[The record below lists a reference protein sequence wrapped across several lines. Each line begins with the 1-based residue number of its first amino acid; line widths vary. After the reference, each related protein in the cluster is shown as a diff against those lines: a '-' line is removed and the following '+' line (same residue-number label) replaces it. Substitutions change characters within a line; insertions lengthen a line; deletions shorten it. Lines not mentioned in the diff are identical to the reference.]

1 MELEQTG
8 LEIKTSELGG
18 EGVFATRSFKP
29 GDQVFAEKHV
39 ARLGVTAVDR
49 DIEGLKARFDELA
62 GDDAGIMLTNL
73 RSTSL
78 FRGPSGSLG
87 EERRNAYG
95 SWASSTWP
103 DASPGQQE
111 AMADAMTIM
120 SYNSYVSSD
129 STWQLVYPVISKANH
144 SCLSNVT
151 TVASEDGFGE
161 LVCLLPTHVGD
172 EILTSYLC
180 DLDLTRPIAQRK
192 KILLDRWDFDCCCSR
207 CAAFEDDTRRFTC
220 QSLRDPPQWMESQE
234 VSADDDRG
242 SGESTVSSTR
252 ADILASSEGL
262 LPSGRWAKA
271 WLQREEEGEELLQ
284 ALPEALFAAWAKLEE
299 FANAHPCHGLSGRW
313 KQHLA
318 MHTEREAA
326 EAETPEEAEE
336 LYELVDQYFADYRRC
351 LEAMLPERQEGG
363 LLDGRAAADARRKE
377 REKGA
382 RCFVSAPPVDTMIV
396 TIPEGSQPGDELSFT
411 APSGQEVIVAVP
423 EGALPGEELEI
434 PLPPQAM
441 TKESVASGVGARE
454 AEADRQW
461 AQLTNIGGYPALS
474 AEPPIATSY
483 ELTKPSGLPALPS
496 SAAGAPDPEPDD
508 VAAARHEV
516 EAELRARQTTM
527 DAVGR
532 GAESG
537 VSTPDTQLAIKKD
550 RDFVRRNLP
559 MNLQQQYLRRV
570 STLHDIAN
578 RSIKVPVFH
587 KQLYT
592 EDPRVRA
599 ATIRMAHGMEP
610 PHFRMAL
617 EESARTGSK
626 WSQMFRPGFNDIVN
640 ETFKVGANACIFSK
654 TFLSNKQEREQFLR
668 MHVKDSNGIL
678 WFELQRE
685 LESIYYQR
693 MDFVDVQMYH
703 PFAWGFPDSSKIV
716 TPNPGEPIDPFHGWC
731 ARKSMDSVTE
741 MEDVDFLYT
750 LRLRCFPES
759 TFQALSLGKIP
770 AFIQHLGILTGSKTV
785 AKMQVSLAV
794 SVKGETATFNLTLG
808 SDTDCGSLLA
818 DIHGVLK
825 KHTQRILDESS
836 DGDRSDVS
844 ESLEV
849 LKSMEEA
856 SKGLSE
862 PADAPT
868 ESPTEPAEPK
878 QCGAGFSRPLP
889 PPGKAAKPRPR
900 RTKVVMASS
909 LGEVLGCIPKLEPKR
924 TFRVSDISVFED
936 VRNEVPKDLLWDSE
950 ASESPRHR
958 KEYIDIHKDTLS
970 DVEEEEEEGP
980 DKATE
985 EAGSK
990 SVLSKDEMLD
1000 YGLREDQ
1007 ETLAL
1012 PEDINRQQK
1021 GNSGPDV
1028 LDAQIKQ
1035 FKLKGLS
1042 AMRVFLRTR
1051 GVPDNM
1057 KQCQITPK
1065 MVKDMAAQLGVRPH
1079 PDLYWYCMFALRYS
1093 LAPEWEVIVKQDT
1106 RFYVHLPTDR
1116 MQIVHP
1122 MIRRFREHLEDT
1134 RQNEFLWEY
1143 RGFVQMKCSEC
1154 GIPDAIVWCQ
1164 QCTDYFCA
1172 TCFLSTHKT
1181 ARGKKHWPSPIP
1193 GCRYLTA
1200 SEAARMHDHLPL
1212 LNVGFSMRRRFLA
1225 RDNQSDRNGSRS
1237 GDTWLFFH
1245 ADTFEAALLQAPEKH
1260 WFLKRLKP
1268 PRLAPT
1274 AEGYYYNFRNDVIAD
1289 DPSHIMSKAHEQ
1301 KAIALLQKNIRGVI
1315 TRKRIKQELK
1325 AAKIIQKSKRMW
1337 DVRKAKTDTA
1347 RNLQL
1352 LKGWYMRYQANE
1364 RQSKMLHRVTRFQAV
1379 WRGYMVRCDHYR
1391 TMRDITRFQAKW
1403 KGTLTRRRHQVL
1415 VKAGLTIQRY
1425 YRGRLYGRRPM
1436 REMNEAASKLQAMA
1450 RGVALRDAGRDK
1462 NRAAAYVQAHW
1473 RGYEARKMT
1482 ARRLNSVIMLQRN
1495 WRRFQSQLDVKVIL
1509 YDRMETVRQRFL
1521 ELIRS
1526 KLEGS
1531 AAVLIQRNW
1540 RRHSEYHKVVTMRKT
1555 KAEADKRISTLLTAF
1570 YTAASE
1576 IRHYI
1581 HPWWRHLPAEIQEV
1595 LSQVKASMQR
1605 TIGLVHVTGKLAN
1618 EEIGKRGLRVSGH
1631 EHLYYNSDKPDLA
1644 SHMLLSVT
1652 RHLLNQIP
1660 AETFP
1665 QTVEW
1670 ACYAMGHQAVKFALS
1685 RSFIAREIIPVGK
1698 EIPPHPGD
1706 SLATLW
1712 ETSGTVKHHHDWLI
1726 TLSEESLPCLVLN
1739 TLPASHRHVYLTA
1752 EVLVTM
1758 RQALESPTISTE
1770 DHLRFQGLDATAGAQ
1785 MMEVLSSELDHRL
1798 PHDWTQQHGTVAAL
1812 AIVLSNHMK
1821 DFSGEKDKDGKPL
1834 STKAK
1839 AKSKSKADA
1848 KAKGAA
1854 KRNQGRMS
1862 TGLDIPRDGDSVS
1875 VATTTPGASPTAP
1888 FSTPLPEGGALS
1900 HFTRAATMRV
1910 LQQVGY
1916 FMRGQDEAMHSVLA
1930 KGSSDPASPKAGA
1943 GMRANRFVSVTDK
1956 LFEMADR
1963 AMHDHCS
1970 FVLAVVLLHMVLR
1983 GLHLRLLYH
1992 RAAVS
1997 IQQRYRYIKLR
2008 GQKQNAIAPAMRI
2021 QRHWRGLRA
2030 ALGIMRKDDA
2040 AWKILRNY
2048 KAWKWNL
2055 RASKLLNSVLRIQRV
2070 WHSAVHRKWIKRC
2083 HKAAACIQRHARGF
2097 AVRLM
2102 LDPVGR
2108 QLTGQCQDEIEALV
2122 AARSQMSETRWW
2134 AKTAVRTA
2142 KARVEMARHR
2152 QRSLDRILMQ
2162 GLGPRS
2168 DQARLMDKQRR
2179 LRYKGALQPARESV
2193 FEPFIFALARLD
2205 AVEPRYGAKRSPVM
2219 QEVDKARKHLIR
2231 WLPAPPPPLPHIAAR
2246 RGRRA
2251 VLARRLA
2258 KKARHAQP
2266 VPEVDMEEEE
2276 DESGQ
2281 LIVRQDGAEL
2291 DDDEFQH
2298 WKQRLLAVAPYRAA
2312 S

>member
-1 MELEQTG
+1 MAG
-8 LEIKTSELGG
+8 LEDD
-18 EGVFATRSFKP
+18 FRP
-29 GDQVFAEKHV
+29 GDGAGQRYV
-39 ARLGVTAVDR
+39 AL
-49 DIEGLKARFDELA
+49 
-62 GDDAGIMLTNL
+62 
-73 RSTSL
+73 
-78 FRGPSGSLG
+78 
-87 EERRNAYG
+87 Y
-95 SWASSTWP
+95 
-103 DASPGQQE
+103 
-111 AMADAMTIM
+111 
-120 SYNSYVSSD
+120 
-129 STWQLVYPVISKANH
+129 
-144 SCLSNVT
+144 
-151 TVASEDGFGE
+151 
-161 LVCLLPTHVGD
+161 
-172 EILTSYLC
+172 
-180 DLDLTRPIAQRK
+180 
-192 KILLDRWDFDCCCSR
+192 DFDPSVIDWRFPNQAPLPLKVGNVVEVLHDGGTGWVFGHLVGAPENKGFFPLNYTAPMEEYLREMERLRQTNPAAVTELSQPSR
-207 CAAFEDDTRRFTC
+207 
-220 QSLRDPPQWMESQE
+220 
-234 VSADDDRG
+234 
-242 SGESTVSSTR
+242 
-252 ADILASSEGL
+252 
-262 LPSGRWAKA
+262 
-271 WLQREEEGEELLQ
+271 
-284 ALPEALFAAWAKLEE
+284 LE
-299 FANAHPCHGLSGRW
+299 
-313 KQHLA
+313 
-318 MHTEREAA
+318 
-326 EAETPEEAEE
+326 
-336 LYELVDQYFADYRRC
+336 
-351 LEAMLPERQEGG
+351 
-363 LLDGRAAADARRKE
+363 
-377 REKGA
+377 
-382 RCFVSAPPVDTMIV
+382 APPVDTMIV

-770 AFIQHLGILTGSKTV
+770 AFIQ
-785 AKMQVSLAV
+785 Q
-794 SVKGETATFNLTLG
+794 
-808 SDTDCGSLLA
+808 
-818 DIHGVLK
+818 
-825 KHTQRILDESS
+825 
-836 DGDRSDVS
+836 
-844 ESLEV
+844 
-849 LKSMEEA
+849 
-856 SKGLSE
+856 
-862 PADAPT
+862 
-868 ESPTEPAEPK
+868 
-878 QCGAGFSRPLP
+878 
-889 PPGKAAKPRPR
+889 
-900 RTKVVMASS
+900 
-909 LGEVLGCIPKLEPKR
+909 
-924 TFRVSDISVFED
+924 
-936 VRNEVPKDLLWDSE
+936 
-950 ASESPRHR
+950 
-958 KEYIDIHKDTLS
+958 YIDIHKDTLS

-1916 FMRGQDEAMHSVLA
+1916 FMRGQDEAMQSVLA

>member
-1 MELEQTG
+1 MELEETG
-8 LEIKTSELGG
+8 LRIQPSQLGG
-18 EGVFATRSFKP
+18 AGIFATRSFKP
-29 GDQVFAEKHV
+29 GDQVFTEKHV

-62 GDDAGIMLTNL
+62 GDDAGITLTNL

-120 SYNSYVSSD
+120 SYNSYVSLD
-129 STWQLVYPVISKANH
+129 SAWQLVYPIISKANH

-151 TVASEDGFGE
+151 TVASQDGFGE
-161 LVCLLPTHVGD
+161 LVCLLPIHVGD

-180 DLDLTRPIAQRK
+180 DSDLTRPITQRK

-207 CAAFEDDTRRFTC
+207 CVALEDDTRRFTC
-220 QSLRDPPQWMESQE
+220 QSLRDPPQWMEPQE
-234 VSADDDRG
+234 ASADDAG
-242 SGESTVSSTR
+242 ETVEESTGSSIC

-262 LPSGRWAKA
+262 QSGRWAKA
-271 WLQREEEGEELLQ
+271 WLQREEEGEKLLE
-284 ALPEALFAAWAKLEE
+284 AVPEALFAAWAKLEE

-313 KQHLA
+313 KRHLA

-326 EAETPEEAEE
+326 EAETAEEAEE
-336 LYELVDQYFADYRRC
+336 LYELVDQYWADYRRC
-351 LEAMLPERQEGG
+351 LEVMLPERHEGG
-363 LLDGRAAADARRKE
+363 LLDGRPADARRKQ
-377 REKGA
+377 REKVERADAG
-382 RCFVSAPPVDTMIV
+382 APPVDTMIV

-483 ELTKPSGLPALPS
+483 ELTKSSGLPALPS

-570 STLHDIAN
+570 STLPDIVN
-578 RSIKVPVFH
+578 RSIKVPVSH

-592 EDPRVRA
+592 EAMWWLRRVV
-599 ATIRMAHGMEP
+599 G
-610 PHFRMAL
+610 MAL

-626 WSQMFRPGFNDIVN
+626 WSQMFRPGFNDLVN

-693 MDFVDVQMYH
+693 IDFVDVQMYH

-770 AFIQHLGILTGSKTV
+770 AFIQ
-785 AKMQVSLAV
+785 Q
-794 SVKGETATFNLTLG
+794 
-808 SDTDCGSLLA
+808 
-818 DIHGVLK
+818 
-825 KHTQRILDESS
+825 
-836 DGDRSDVS
+836 
-844 ESLEV
+844 
-849 LKSMEEA
+849 
-856 SKGLSE
+856 
-862 PADAPT
+862 
-868 ESPTEPAEPK
+868 
-878 QCGAGFSRPLP
+878 
-889 PPGKAAKPRPR
+889 
-900 RTKVVMASS
+900 
-909 LGEVLGCIPKLEPKR
+909 
-924 TFRVSDISVFED
+924 
-936 VRNEVPKDLLWDSE
+936 
-950 ASESPRHR
+950 
-958 KEYIDIHKDTLS
+958 YIDIHKDTLS
-970 DVEEEEEEGP
+970 DVEDEEEEGP
-980 DKATE
+980 DKAAE

-1581 HPWWRHLPAEIQEV
+1581 HPWWRHLPTEIQEV

-1698 EIPPHPGD
+1698 EIPAHPGD

-1916 FMRGQDEAMHSVLA
+1916 FMRGQDEAMQSVLA

-2055 RASKLLNSVLRIQRV
+2055 RASKLLNSVLRIQRA
-2070 WHSAVHRKWIKRC
+2070 WHSSVHRKWIKRC

-2281 LIVRQDGAEL
+2281 LIVRQD
-2291 DDDEFQH
+2291 
-2298 WKQRLLAVAPYRAA
+2298 P
-2312 S
+2312 